1 MIKIDY
7 NEMYVRNIE
16 GVYMKLSYKK
26 LFKLLIDKEISGIE
40 LMNNASISR
49 SSYYKIKNGDNIT
62 TEVLL
67 RICRYL
73 DCDIS
78 DIVECIH
85 EEESK
90 LDCEKI

>member
-1 MIKIDY
+1 
-7 NEMYVRNIE
+7 
-16 GVYMKLSYKK
+16 
-26 LFKLLIDKEISGIE
+26 
-40 LMNNASISR
+40 MNNASISR

>member
-7 NEMYVRNIE
+7 NEIYVRNIE
-16 GVYMKLSYKK
+16 GVYMKLSYNK
-26 LFKLLIDKEISGIE
+26 LFQFLIDKEISGIE